1 MRHPRF
7 RSTCRTSVHSEGRV
21 VCLLI
26 IKVIPNFKSHHS
38 SSSKSYSFPPTGLT
52 THWCTQTPSWH
63 SSLQPSSMCHDM
75 YHHMDL
81 RYMYH
86 DMDLRWERLQPTSH
100 WESQGDAT
108 YHHHRRHHNH
118 HCIVL
123 PTKNDMNEHWTATTT
138 THLPGLHHSIDLN
151 SDSHHCQLPE
161 TSVNSKWFT

>member
-1 MRHPRF
+1 MRHPQF

-38 SSSKSYSFPPTGLT
+38 SSSKSIIFFSP
-52 THWCTQTPSWH
+52 HWCTQTPSWH
-63 SSLQPSSMCHDM
+63 SSLQPSS
-75 YHHMDL
+75 
-81 RYMYH
+81 MYH

-108 YHHHRRHHNH
+108 YHHHRRYHQPP
-118 HCIVL
+118 L
-123 PTKNDMNEHWTATTT
+123 YRPSGQNDMNEHWTATTT